1 MQVLHV
7 QLTNVEKIMLW
18 YQQISCDSLYIRLH
32 AVVGEGAR
40 ANEIQKHNFV
50 FVKKILSKT

>member
-1 MQVLHV
+1 
-7 QLTNVEKIMLW
+7 MLW
-18 YQQISCDSLYIRLH
+18 YKQISCDSLYIRLH

-50 FVKKILSKT
+50 FVKKNPFQNVKSNKIKAWTK